1 MEKLNQMN
9 CAAEE
14 DNHTMEVI
22 ESDGAKK
29 SDGARHGPSDISAA
43 RASGSSSAS
52 PLVRVL
58 CLFTPAAKATST
70 NLENLA
76 NTARAQWLTAQRNSA
91 VRTNLQIV
99 GVKELNFIE
108 TKRNRNQSGFKIIDA
123 DADRLKNDVMAQK
136 LRDQFEADIVMLF
149 TNGDYPDVAGIVSEI
164 GPLEDDAYGIV
175 QVANATSTMTW
186 VHEVGHL
193 FGARHQLSQDNT
205 PGDAHGHGWQT
216 GALWWVKRYGSIM
229 RTREAN
235 RSRVLHF
242 SNPNKKHAGKAT
254 GESGKSFNA
263 RVINTN
269 GWQVCDFRYTR
280 PDVVVK
286 IYANSGLANDGDRLS
301 FSSSVTNASN
311 PIIYRWQANT
321 GRGYYNVG
329 SSHSLS
335 LIMPTDKDLYVRL
348 VVTDKEGRTDTDVG
362 FVRNSHLDGGGG
374 NGGSRNGGGRESGG
388 GGRPCTA
395 CPDSIVFDLSTEE
408 VQTEILDDTLF
419 LLYPN
424 PSSDFI
430 EIAFRDNLS
439 DFESAQ
445 IINLSGALLSEF
457 LLNDQD
463 RESSVLTIDISSLRQ
478 ATYLIKL
485 TGQDRTRFFKF
496 IKK

>member
-1 MEKLNQMN
+1 MVLIQQEDRIYGQIRQNGRVFDIQYLENGYATLIEYGMEKLNQMN

-22 ESDGAKK
+22 GSDGAKK

-58 CLFTPAAKATST
+58 CLFTPAAKATGT

-76 NTARAQWLTAQRNSA
+76 NTARAQWSTAQRKSA

-99 GVKELNFIE
+99 GVKALNFIE
-108 TKRNRNQSGFKIIDA
+108 NIRDQSDNEIDIQEDVKGLRND
-123 DADRLKNDVMAQK
+123 LTAQK

-149 TNGDYPDVAGIVSEI
+149 TNGDYPNIGGIVPEI

-186 VHEVGHL
+186 VHEIGHL

-205 PGDAHGHGWQT
+205 PDDAHGHGWQT
-216 GALWWVKRYGSIM
+216 GVLWWVKRYGSIM
-229 RTREAN
+229 RTQAAN

-254 GESGKSFNA
+254 GENGKSFNA

-269 GWQVCDFRYTR
+269 GRQVCDFRYTR

-286 IYANSGLANDGDRLS
+286 IYGGSGLANDGDRLS

-311 PIIYRWQANT
+311 PITYRWQANT

-329 SSHSLS
+329 FSHSLS
-335 LIMPTDKDLYVRL
+335 LIMPTDRDLYVRL

-408 VQTEILDDTLF
+408 VQTEILDDTPF

-439 DFESAQ
+439 DFENAQ
-445 IINLSGALLSEF
+445 IINLSGAVKSEF
-457 LLNDQD
+457 
-463 RESSVLTIDISSLRQ
+463 
-478 ATYLIKL
+478 Y
-485 TGQDRTRFFKF
+485 
-496 IKK
+496 